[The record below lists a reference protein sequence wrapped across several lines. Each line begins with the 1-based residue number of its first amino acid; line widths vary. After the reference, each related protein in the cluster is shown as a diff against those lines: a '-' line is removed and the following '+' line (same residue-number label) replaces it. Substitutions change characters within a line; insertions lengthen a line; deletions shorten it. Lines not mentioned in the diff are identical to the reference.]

1 MSDLNEWRRYE
12 EKVRRMECYAVMT
25 ALPFDRA
32 AISVRFTISTAG
44 KQSSYKKVTLLTDE
58 YIDRKLK
65 VSISNLGFTA
75 TFTHSRNTTRT
86 LSPLI

>member
-1 MSDLNEWRRYE
+1 
-12 EKVRRMECYAVMT
+12 MECYAVMT

-44 KQSSYKKVTLLTDE
+44 KQSLYKKMTLLTDE

-65 VSISNLGFTA
+65 VSVSNLGFRRQ
-75 TFTHSRNTTRT
+75 HLLT
-86 LSPLI
+86 LVTQQELCFR